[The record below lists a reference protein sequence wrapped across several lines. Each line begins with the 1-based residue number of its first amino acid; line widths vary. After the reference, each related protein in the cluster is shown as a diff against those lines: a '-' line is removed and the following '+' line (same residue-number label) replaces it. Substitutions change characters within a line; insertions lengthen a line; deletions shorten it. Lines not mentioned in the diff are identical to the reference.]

1 MKKAVPVTLAA
12 MQSGRQSAKLAAS
25 HDRSSGRTG
34 HWELSATPQ
43 TPKPRLFRSP
53 AVAENT
59 RTTGWERIRE
69 IGEGVLILPDRKLP
83 YRAGLTF
90 DSWEVQRVEAQLG
103 DLRFSALYMGGAR

>member
-1 MKKAVPVTLAA
+1 M
-12 MQSGRQSAKLAAS
+12 
-25 HDRSSGRTG
+25 
-34 HWELSATPQ
+34 SATPQ